1 MTLEPQNPNSPVSEE
16 TTACAP
22 EEAMTSVAEEG
33 ESREGICPYF
43 TRERSHGVVT
53 CECARLKF
61 PDRKSRREVV
71 YRYCAHPEG
80 YKDCMLKQALDHYY
94 ERKYAKHEQE

>member
-1 MTLEPQNPNSPVSEE
+1 MTMEPQYPVDPTPAQKSRLSREE
-16 TTACAP
+16 
-22 EEAMTSVAEEG
+22 SYV

-43 TRERSHGVVT
+43 ARERSHGVVT

-61 PDRKSRREVV
+61 PDRDSRREIV

-80 YKDCMLKQALDHYY
+80 YKACMLKQALDHYY
-94 ERKYAKHEQE
+94 ERKYARHE